1 MIPNP
6 LFLDNKRGKMNKLEI
21 TPDISGQISCV
32 SHEIR
37 NHLSVCDMYTQIIK
51 KNLEKS
57 GIDNPSIDNA
67 IDCIQQSIKIIESN
81 LLDLK
86 SLKRNNFKIVDF
98 EKTVTCAVE
107 LSKAYVIDKEIEI
120 NLFVKNTALINVDES
135 RFLSVLV
142 NIIKNA
148 IEAIQLK
155 GEIEVLAEIKNDI
168 GIIKISNDG
177 KPIPKEKQSKL
188 FEQGYTT
195 KDTGCGL
202 GLWICKKYLEE
213 QNSELSLLRSTKKQ
227 TTFEIT
233 VPVYAAN

>member
-1 MIPNP
+1 
-6 LFLDNKRGKMNKLEI
+6 MNKLE
-21 TPDISGQISCV
+21 TTSDISVQISSV

-37 NHLSVCDMYTQIIK
+37 NHLSVCDMYTQIIR

-57 GIDNPSIDNA
+57 GIENQSIDNA

-86 SLKRNNFKIVDF
+86 SLNRNNLKIVDF
-98 EKTVTCAVE
+98 EKIVTNGVE
-107 LSKAYVIDKEIEI
+107 LSKAYVIDKEISV
-120 NLFVKNTALINVDES
+120 NLFVKNTALIKVDES
-135 RFLSVLV
+135 RFLSVIV

-148 IEAIQLK
+148 IEAIQIK
-155 GEIEVLAEIKNDI
+155 GEIEVLAEIKNDK
-168 GIIKISNDG
+168 GIIKISNNG
-177 KPIPKEKQSKL
+177 KPIPKEKQSRL

-213 QNSELSLLRSTKKQ
+213 QNSQISLLRSTKKQ

-233 VPVYAAN
+233 VPVFCGEDSI